1 MNQIKSLSGRTY
13 ILDRTHPVGKGGEA
27 QLFNVSNYSGAVAKL
42 YTPNLCNSH
51 RERKLMAMLQIPLSD
66 ELETELAW
74 PKDILYDNNEQLIGF
89 VMRKVSGGIP
99 LNVIFSDESNCDLLK
114 RIIVAKNLCVTI
126 NNIHKAGL
134 VIGDLNPK
142 NILVLETGLVRI
154 IDTDSFHI
162 TDNQGRTFRCE
173 VCVPEYIS
181 PKISTV
187 ISKGETLKTTPLPT
201 YTQESDEYSLAI
213 LIFQLLLHGVHPF
226 SVALAK
232 GNDLDTP
239 QPADLM
245 KRYNFPYDKC
255 PYGMK
260 LPVYAL
266 PFKILSER
274 LRFMFIKSFSKG
286 ESISAEIWYDALCD
300 FEKEISRTCKANH
313 NHKYRKGL
321 RKCPYCDALKRKELF
336 FKNQKKKH

>member
-1 MNQIKSLSGRTY
+1 MEYRSLLSGRTY
-13 ILDRTHPVGKGGEA
+13 RLGKQIGKGGEA
-27 QLFNVSNYSGAVAKL
+27 KVLEVTNYSGAVAKL
-42 YTPNLCNSH
+42 YEKKLCNAH
-51 RERKLMAMLQIPLSD
+51 RERKLMAMLQTPLPP
-66 ELETELAW
+66 ELDTELVW
-74 PKDILYDNNEQLIGF
+74 PKDILYDNTGQLSGF

-99 LNVIFSDESNCDLLK
+99 LNVLFSDESYDLLK
-114 RIIVAKNLCVTI
+114 RITVAKNLCVAI
-126 NNIHKAGL
+126 NNIHNAGL
-134 VIGDLNPK
+134 VIGDLNTY
-142 NILVLETGLVRI
+142 NVLVLETGMLKIV
-154 IDTDSFHI
+154 DTDSFHI

-181 PKISTV
+181 PQVSNV
-187 ISKGETLKTTPLPT
+187 IPKGETLKTVPLPT
-201 YTQESDEYSLAI
+201 YTQKSDEYSLAI
-213 LIFQLLLHGVHPF
+213 IIFQLLLHGTHPF

-232 GNDLDTP
+232 NIDSDIP

-266 PFKILSER
+266 PFNKMLSER
-274 LRFMFIKSFSKG
+274 LRFMFIKQFSKG
-286 ESISAEIWYDALCD
+286 ESISAEVWYDALYS
-300 FEKEISRTCKANH
+300 FEKDITKTCRVNS

-321 RKCPYCDALKRKELF
+321 RKCPYCDTLKRTELF

>member
-13 ILDRTHPVGKGGEA
+13 ILDRNHPIGKGGEA
-27 QLFNVSNYSGAVAKL
+27 QLFSISNYSGAVAKL
-42 YTPNLCNSH
+42 YTQNLCNSH

-74 PKDILYDNNEQLIGF
+74 PKDILYDHTGKLLGF
-89 VMRKVSGGIP
+89 VMRKISGSVP
-99 LNVIFSDESNCDLLK
+99 LNTIFSDESYHLLQ
-114 RIIVAKNLCVTI
+114 RITIAKNLCITI
-126 NNIHKAGL
+126 NHIHKAAL
-134 VIGDLNPK
+134 VIGDLNPY
-142 NILVLETGLVRI
+142 NILVLETGLVRL

-162 TDNQGRTFRCE
+162 KDNQNRTFRCE
-173 VCVPEYIS
+173 VCIPEFIS
-181 PKISTV
+181 PRVSNAIP
-187 ISKGETLKTTPLPT
+187 KGETLKTVSLPT
-201 YTQESDEYSLAI
+201 YTQDSDEYALAI
-213 LIFQLLLHGVHPF
+213 LIFMILMNATHPYT
-226 SVALAK
+226 VALAK
-232 GNDLDTP
+232 GNDNDDTP
-239 QPADLM
+239 QPIDLM

-266 PFKILSER
+266 PFKMLSER

-300 FEKEISRTCKANH
+300 FEEEISRTCKVNP

-321 RKCPYCDALKRKELF
+321 RKCPYCDTLKRTELF